1 MKDLKRNMSTFI
13 KIIVKELLKE
23 ELNQYICNVEKSLYL
38 YDTHSRRLVFF
49 TKK

>member
-23 ELNQYICNVEKSLYL
+23 EVNQYICNVEKSLYL
-38 YDTHSRRLVFF
+38 
-49 TKK
+49 

>member
-23 ELNQYICNVEKSLYL
+23 ELNQYICNLEKSLYL
-38 YDTHSRRLVFF
+38 
-49 TKK
+49 

>member
-38 YDTHSRRLVFF
+38 
-49 TKK
+49 